1 MGIFDKFTGKKK
13 EEELARQEQLKE
25 KAKEEE
31 ILELKKKYEE
41 LDWPVI
47 HRLNPVSLKDDQ
59 NALME
64 ETISSERKDEIGE
77 LIYNEELSN
86 ETLKFLN
93 GQELLFL
100 LTTYEVFNKK
110 SPLPGYETGHRKV
123 YNEVLSRIRDAEFL
137 FVLYDKNSSF
147 PYIDHGYG
155 NIYFEEDIAE
165 KAAGMFN
172 KQFRNVEVRKCK
184 VSAAQ
189 NAGASGLSYFDFLY
203 YIGINNLIIDN
214 GAYRARFKR
223 NEIMPAP
230 GEWSSEKKTMPVN
243 PALNFAML
251 DFLEEVRWPVKYEKR
266 DELIKAKEIRLLS
279 TLRASH
285 LIVPVQHEGPAE
297 MLEDG
302 RIKLNKDTK
311 LKFLIMKT
319 KDDKQFLPV
328 YTDTFEFSKLAQNR
342 EWNAGVFAYNDILR
356 FISDKDGIRINPDG
370 QGLVLATERLKAFE
384 EFAQKNI
391 KK

>member
-1 MGIFDKFTGKKK
+1 
-13 EEELARQEQLKE
+13 
-25 KAKEEE
+25 
-31 ILELKKKYEE
+31 
-41 LDWPVI
+41 
-47 HRLNPVSLKDDQ
+47 
-59 NALME
+59 
-64 ETISSERKDEIGE
+64 
-77 LIYNEELSN
+77 
-86 ETLKFLN
+86 
-93 GQELLFL
+93 
-100 LTTYEVFNKK
+100 
-110 SPLPGYETGHRKV
+110 
-123 YNEVLSRIRDAEFL
+123 
-137 FVLYDKNSSF
+137 
-147 PYIDHGYG
+147 
-155 NIYFEEDIAE
+155 
-165 KAAGMFN
+165 MF
-172 KQFRNVEVRKCK
+172 
-184 VSAAQ
+184 
-189 NAGASGLSYFDFLY
+189 
-203 YIGINNLIIDN
+203 
-214 GAYRARFKR
+214 
-223 NEIMPAP
+223 
-230 GEWSSEKKTMPVN
+230 
-243 PALNFAML
+243 
-251 DFLEEVRWPVKYEKR
+251 
-266 DELIKAKEIRLLS
+266 IKAKEIRLLS